1 MARTNPTAVD
11 SNPISG
17 IRGAGRQYDS
27 ITLTNDPT
35 TTAELNKI
43 GFAFGSIVNESGG
56 ALTIAYYGCHA
67 PGGTALIA
75 IDQDAV
81 AASQVVADDRIADIH
96 TACAGVPYLIPV
108 LSSGSAVVSFH
119 FER

>member
-27 ITLTNDPT
+27 VALTGGST
-35 TTAELNKI
+35 TTAELNKV
-43 GFAFGSIVNESGG
+43 GFAFGSVVNESGG
-56 ALTIAYYGCHA
+56 SITISYYGCHA
-67 PGGTALIA
+67 PGGTAIILV
-75 IDQDAV
+75 DQDGV
-81 AASQVVADDRIADIH
+81 AASQVVADDRIAELH
-96 TACAGVPYLIPV
+96 SACAGVPFLVPV
-108 LSSGSAVVSFH
+108 VASGTPTVSFH